1 MSAPRKRPTRAAT
14 ITATFTLEQFYTGMA
29 LAGLLASQA
38 REPNKGWVTQW
49 ATEMGRLMAAKGTDG
64 GPR

>member
-38 REPNKGWVTQW
+38 REPNKEWVAQW
-49 ATEMGRLMAAKGTDG
+49 ATRWVG
-64 GPR
+64 